1 MVTTINPAND
11 QELETY
17 KDMSVNDACD
27 TINLSHR
34 AFEDWRLKS
43 FDYRAEKMRALA
55 NLLKDRVNDLAP
67 MMTQEM
73 GKPITQAKAEIEKCA
88 WVCEYYADNAA
99 EFLKDEEVKT
109 DFDRSFITYQPIG
122 VVLAIMPWN
131 FPFWQVIR
139 FAAPTLMAGNAAVLK
154 HASSVTGCSLAIEQ
168 LFKDAGFPQNLFRS
182 LVINSNDMKDI
193 IPDHNIRAVTLT
205 GSTVAGQKVAE
216 IAGRHLKKTVLELG
230 GSDAYLILD
239 DADIEMAAKHCAA
252 SRLQNTGQ
260 SCIAAKRFIVQES
273 VHDDF
278 VAALKAEMESKTMGD
293 PMNDKT
299 DIGAL
304 ASVAAR
310 DELHDQV
317 TASIAKGATCV
328 LGGEVPEKDGAWYP
342 PTILSDVTEGMPAF
356 HEEMFGPV
364 AAVIEVKDPSDA
376 IRLANNSN
384 FGLGGGVFSTDIDKA
399 TAIARDKMDTGTVAV
414 NGFVKSNPHLPF
426 GGVKDSGYGREL
438 SRFGIHEFV
447 NIKTVTVGG

>member
-1 MVTTINPAND
+1 MVTTTNPANN

-17 KDMSVNDACD
+17 KDMNVNDACD
-27 TINLSHR
+27 IINLSHR
-34 AFEDWRLKS
+34 AFEDWRWKS
-43 FDYRAEKMRALA
+43 FDHRAEKMRALA
-55 NLLKDRVNDLAP
+55 TLLKDRVNDLAP

-168 LFKDAGFPQNLFRS
+168 LFKDAGFPENLFRS

-193 IPDHNIRAVTLT
+193 IPDRHIRAVTLT
-205 GSTVAGQKVAE
+205 GSTGAGQKVAE

-239 DADIEMAAKHCAA
+239 DADIEMAAKQCAA

-260 SCIAAKRFIVQES
+260 SCIAAKRFIVQDS

-278 VAALKAEMESKTMGD
+278 VAALKAEMESKTIGD

-317 TASIAKGATCV
+317 TQSIAKGATCV
-328 LGGEVPEKDGAWYP
+328 LGGEIPNQDGAWYP

-356 HEEMFGPV
+356 HDEMFGPV
-364 AAVIEVKDPSDA
+364 AAVIKVKDPSDA
-376 IRLANNSN
+376 VRLANDSN